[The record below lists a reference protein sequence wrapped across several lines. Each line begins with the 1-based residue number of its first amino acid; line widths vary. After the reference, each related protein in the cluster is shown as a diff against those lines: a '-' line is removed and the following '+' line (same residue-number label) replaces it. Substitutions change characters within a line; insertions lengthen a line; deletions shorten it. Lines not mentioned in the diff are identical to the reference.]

1 MCSPHEKQ
9 LSGAFVGQLPSSL
22 CPESQRAKSIFT
34 GSSSFAVLERLRI
47 LIQNRNTNVGA
58 TEEGNNCSPERQPAT
73 FSASA
78 TEGGQR
84 TGSRPRSPT
93 RGLEKSPTRSRA
105 FHFCRAS
112 RDTSISDGE
121 KVRTFW
127 TCCSNCKISPQG
139 FKPQAEKQQTK
150 PCSKSDQMDNYSK
163 QANSFAISVATEST
177 NTRRSDTT
185 ISTADT
191 VDSTCLSFISAESE
205 QPSHLL
211 DVEAIVTLMEYAHRE
226 DKQFLDN
233 HEENIGFLRAISASC
248 VAAQKSGQDTLDLPY
263 TKNQLTEALVMV
275 METLPSHSV
284 PSFILS
290 CSMLA
295 VYNLSKMKP
304 PLASELETGILR
316 LALHGIFSME
326 TQTTDPHSVAL
337 YRSSFDTMD
346 IMLKGLLSETP
357 TTSHLL
363 FILEHVNFWIRSQD
377 PQERFR
383 AINCSI
389 SLLRHVNQQ
398 SDFEKSGGLPGLG
411 HQVAQFAV
419 CITDSVEEV
428 SYQARDAISCLYQ
441 FLLNHMGLSMM
452 EAGELWCQETEDKKM
467 LAYLDAC
474 RVGELFRNIFTEG
487 QKRAFLQ
494 TSLLAIYDPLM
505 RISQAGILLV
515 YSLLG
520 KTAELMQKSAEDVEK
535 EIYKQLHK
543 LRILREVPE
552 ALQNF
557 LPN

>member
-1 MCSPHEKQ
+1 
-9 LSGAFVGQLPSSL
+9 
-22 CPESQRAKSIFT
+22 
-34 GSSSFAVLERLRI
+34 LERLRI
-47 LIQNRNTNVGA
+47 LIQNRNANVGA
-58 TEEGNNCSPERQPAT
+58 TEEGNNCIPERRPAT
-73 FSASA
+73 SSASA
-78 TEGGQR
+78 SEGGQR
-84 TGSRPRSPT
+84 MGSQLRSPT

-112 RDTSISDGE
+112 RDNSISDGE

-150 PCSKSDQMDNYSK
+150 PCSKSDQTDNYSK
-163 QANSFAISVATEST
+163 QANSFMTSVTTEST
-177 NTRRSDTT
+177 NTRQSDTT

-263 TKNQLTEALVMV
+263 TKNQLTEALV
-275 METLPSHSV
+275 
-284 PSFILS
+284 
-290 CSMLA
+290 
-295 VYNLSKMKP
+295 
-304 PLASELETGILR
+304 
-316 LALHGIFSME
+316 
-326 TQTTDPHSVAL
+326 
-337 YRSSFDTMD
+337 
-346 IMLKGLLSETP
+346 
-357 TTSHLL
+357 
-363 FILEHVNFWIRSQD
+363 HVNFWIRSQD

-398 SDFEKSGGLPGLG
+398 SDFEKSGELPGLG

-441 FLLNHMGLSMM
+441 FLLNYMGLSMM
-452 EAGELWCQETEDKKM
+452 EAGELWCQKTEDKKM

-494 TSLLAIYDPLM
+494 TSLLAMYDPLM

-520 KTAELMQKSAEDVEK
+520 KTAELMQE
-535 EIYKQLHK
+535 
-543 LRILREVPE
+543 
-552 ALQNF
+552 
-557 LPN
+557 

>member
-1 MCSPHEKQ
+1 M
-9 LSGAFVGQLPSSL
+9 
-22 CPESQRAKSIFT
+22 
-34 GSSSFAVLERLRI
+34 
-47 LIQNRNTNVGA
+47 
-58 TEEGNNCSPERQPAT
+58 
-73 FSASA
+73 
-78 TEGGQR
+78 
-84 TGSRPRSPT
+84 
-93 RGLEKSPTRSRA
+93 
-105 FHFCRAS
+105 
-112 RDTSISDGE
+112 
-121 KVRTFW
+121 
-127 TCCSNCKISPQG
+127 
-139 FKPQAEKQQTK
+139 
-150 PCSKSDQMDNYSK
+150 
-163 QANSFAISVATEST
+163 
-177 NTRRSDTT
+177 RRSDTT
-185 ISTADT
+185 ISTTDT

-205 QPSHLL
+205 QPNHLL
-211 DVEAIVTLMEYAHRE
+211 DVEAIVTLMENAHRD

-233 HEENIGFLRAISASC
+233 HEENISFLRAISASC
-248 VAAQKSGQDTLDLPY
+248 VAAQKCGQDTLDLPY
-263 TKNQLTEALVMV
+263 SKNQLTEALVMV

-304 PLASELETGILR
+304 SLASDLETGILR

-326 TQTTDPHSVAL
+326 TQTTEPHSVAL
-337 YRSSFDTMD
+337 YRSSFDTLDM
-346 IMLKGLLSETP
+346 MLKGLLSEAP
-357 TTSHLL
+357 TISHLL
-363 FILEHVNFWIRSQD
+363 FILEHINFWIRSQD

-398 SDFEKSGGLPGLG
+398 SNFEKSGELPGLG

-428 SYQARDAISCLYQ
+428 SYQARDAINCLYQ
-441 FLLNHMGLSMM
+441 LLLNHMGFSTT
-452 EAGELWCQETEDKKM
+452 EPIELWCQETEDKKM

-474 RVGELFRNIFTEG
+474 RVGEIFKNIFTED

-494 TSLLAIYDPLM
+494 TSLLAMYDPLM

-520 KTAELMQKSAEDVEK
+520 KTAELMRESAEDVEK
-535 EIYKQLHK
+535 EIYMQLHK

>member
-1 MCSPHEKQ
+1 
-9 LSGAFVGQLPSSL
+9 
-22 CPESQRAKSIFT
+22 
-34 GSSSFAVLERLRI
+34 LERLRI
-47 LIQNRNTNVGA
+47 LIQNRNANVGA
-58 TEEGNNCSPERQPAT
+58 TEEGNNCIPERRPAT
-73 FSASA
+73 PSASA
-78 TEGGQR
+78 SEGGQR
-84 TGSRPRSPT
+84 IGSRPRSPS

-112 RDTSISDGE
+112 RDNSISDGE

-163 QANSFAISVATEST
+163 QANSFMTSVTTEST
-177 NTRRSDTT
+177 NTRQSDTT
-185 ISTADT
+185 ISTEDT

-248 VAAQKSGQDTLDLPY
+248 
-263 TKNQLTEALVMV
+263 MV

-398 SDFEKSGGLPGLG
+398 SDFEKSGDLPGLG

-441 FLLNHMGLSMM
+441 LLLNHMGLSMM

-467 LAYLDAC
+467 VAYLDAC

-494 TSLLAIYDPLM
+494 TSLLAMYDPLM

-520 KTAELMQKSAEDVEK
+520 KTAELMQESAEDVEK

>member
-1 MCSPHEKQ
+1 MISVVKVSVRGIGKSMEVVT
-9 LSGAFVGQLPSSL
+9 LLPR
-22 CPESQRAKSIFT
+22 Q
-34 GSSSFAVLERLRI
+34 LERLRI
-47 LIQNRNTNVGA
+47 LIQNRNANVGA
-58 TEEGNNCSPERQPAT
+58 TEEGNNCSPERRPAT

-78 TEGGQR
+78 SEGGQR

-93 RGLEKSPTRSRA
+93 RGVEKSPTRSRA

-150 PCSKSDQMDNYSK
+150 PCSKSDQTDNYSK

-398 SDFEKSGGLPGLG
+398 SDFEKSGALPGLG

-441 FLLNHMGLSMM
+441 FLLNHMEIAVVAIDHLSSTGLIFLYSTKV
-452 EAGELWCQETEDKKM
+452 AQ
-467 LAYLDAC
+467 LAKNQQLIESCHDM
-474 RVGELFRNIFTEG
+474 LFRNIFTEG

-494 TSLLAIYDPLM
+494 TSLLAMYDPLM

>member
-1 MCSPHEKQ
+1 M
-9 LSGAFVGQLPSSL
+9 
-22 CPESQRAKSIFT
+22 
-34 GSSSFAVLERLRI
+34 LERLRI
-47 LIQNRNTNVGA
+47 LIQNKNANVEA
-58 TEEGNNCSPERQPAT
+58 TEEGNNCSPDRRTAT
-73 FSASA
+73 SSVSASQ
-78 TEGGQR
+78 GGQPM
-84 TGSRPRSPT
+84 GSRQRSPA
-93 RGLEKSPTRSRA
+93 RGLEKSPARSRA

-112 RDTSISDGE
+112 RDNSISDGE

-139 FKPQAEKQQTK
+139 FKPQAEKQQIK
-150 PCSKSDQMDNYSK
+150 PCPKSDRMENYSK

-233 HEENIGFLRAISASC
+233 HEENISFLRAISASC
-248 VAAQKSGQDTLDLPY
+248 VAAQKCGQDTLDLPY

-304 PLASELETGILR
+304 PLASDLETGILR

-346 IMLKGLLSETP
+346 MMLKGLLSEAP
-357 TTSHLL
+357 TISHLL

-398 SDFEKSGGLPGLG
+398 PNFEKSGKLPGLG
-411 HQVAQFAV
+411 HQIAQFAV

-428 SYQARDAISCLYQ
+428 SYQARDAINCLYQ
-441 FLLNHMGLSMM
+441 LVLNDMGFSTM

-474 RVGELFRNIFTEG
+474 RVGEIFRNIFTEG
-487 QKRAFLQ
+487 QARAFLQ
-494 TSLLAIYDPLM
+494 TSLLAMYDPLM

-520 KTAELMQKSAEDVEK
+520 KTAELMRESAEDVEK
-535 EIYKQLHK
+535 EIYKQLHQ

>member
-1 MCSPHEKQ
+1 MTLLKP
-9 LSGAFVGQLPSSL
+9 AFLL
-22 CPESQRAKSIFT
+22 ICFR
-34 GSSSFAVLERLRI
+34 LERLRI
-47 LIQNRNTNVGA
+47 LIQNRNANVG
-58 TEEGNNCSPERQPAT
+58 TPEEGNNCNLDRRPAT
-73 FSASA
+73 SSGSA
-78 TEGGQR
+78 TQGGQR
-84 TGSRPRSPT
+84 LGSRQRSPA

-105 FHFCRAS
+105 FHFCRAN
-112 RDTSISDGE
+112 RDSSISDGE

-150 PCSKSDQMDNYSK
+150 PCSKSERMENYSK
-163 QANSFAISVATEST
+163 QAHNSFAISLATEST

-185 ISTADT
+185 ISTTDT
-191 VDSTCLSFISAESE
+191 MDSTCLSFISAESE
-205 QPSHLL
+205 QPNNML
-211 DVEAIVTLMEYAHRE
+211 DVEAIVTLMEYAHRH

-248 VAAQKSGQDTLDLPY
+248 VAAQKCGQDTLDLPY

-275 METLPSHSV
+275 METLPSQSV
-284 PSFILS
+284 PSFVLS

-326 TQTTDPHSVAL
+326 TQTTDVHSVAL

-357 TTSHLL
+357 TISHLL

-398 SDFEKSGGLPGLG
+398 SNFEKTGELSGLG

-441 FLLNHMGLSMM
+441 LLLNHMGLSTT

-494 TSLLAIYDPLM
+494 TSLLAMYDPLM

-520 KTAELMQKSAEDVEK
+520 KTAELMRESAEDVEK

-552 ALQNF
+552 ALQSF